1 MSPRRTDVPAVLAR
15 HGIDAEADAAT
26 LLAALADR
34 GRRVHVEDRRE
45 GGLRRQPRFRVLAS
59 RPRPEVADGQRPP
72 SALIHWQGSGRT
84 EAEALGQVLA
94 AVLER
99 GD

>member
-1 MSPRRTDVPAVLAR
+1 MSPRGPDVPAVLAR
-15 HGIDAEADAAT
+15 HGIDPDADAAT
-26 LLAALADR
+26 LLAELR
-34 GRRVHVEDRRE
+34 GRGWAVHVEDRKE
-45 GGLRRQPRFRVLAS
+45 GGRRRQPRFRVLAS

-72 SALIHWQGSGRT
+72 SAVIHQQGSGRT

-99 GD
+99 EG